1 MGPMEKEKIEQYIDV
16 ARRYYEQG
24 QNQEQ
29 ISKALGISRPSISR
43 ILQYCK
49 DKKIVQV
56 KIVNPFVDVQD
67 NERSIAQKYNLNKV
81 LIAHAS
87 NEGDEEIL
95 QAISSK
101 AASYLNDNICDG
113 DIMGVCW
120 GRTLYTIAKLLTPR
134 MVKGVKIVQLK
145 GGVSYSMYQT
155 HAKEIVD
162 IFTQKFNAMGFY
174 LPLPT
179 LFSDLKTKQI
189 VEKDPFV
196 QDILDLGRSAN
207 IALFTVGGVNSDS
220 ILFKL
225 GYVSARQR
233 RLLERQAVGDIVSR
247 LINSQGKICSKE
259 LDDRTNGIKLDELKA
274 KSQRILV
281 AGGEAKWPAIEAA
294 LTGGY
299 ANILITDQFTA
310 HHLL

>member
-1 MGPMEKEKIEQYIDV
+1 MQKEKVEQYIEV
-16 ARRYYEQG
+16 AKRYYEQG
-24 QNQEQ
+24 QTQDQ
-29 ISKALGISRPSISR
+29 ISKQMEISRPNVSR

-49 DKKIVQV
+49 DKNIVQI
-56 KIVNPFVDVQD
+56 KIVNPFIEFND
-67 NERSIAQKYNLNKV
+67 NERMLEQKFQLKKV
-81 LIAHAS
+81 LIAHAP
-87 NEGDEEIL
+87 NNVYHEIL

-101 AASYLNDNICDG
+101 AASYLNETICDG

-120 GRTLYTIAKLLTPR
+120 GRTLYNIAKLLTPR

-145 GGVSYSMYQT
+145 GGVSYSSHQT

-196 QDILDLGRSAN
+196 QDILDLGRQAN

-225 GYVSARQR
+225 GYLSARER
-233 RLLERQAVGDIVSR
+233 KALEKQAVGDIVSR
-247 LINSQGKICSKE
+247 LINEKGKICSTS
-259 LDDRTNGIKLDELKA
+259 LDERTNGIKLDELKA
-274 KSQRILV
+274 KNQRILV
-281 AGGEAKWPAIEAA
+281 AGGQAKWPAIKAA
-294 LTGGY
+294 LTGGF
-299 ANILITDQFTA
+299 ANILITDQYTA
-310 HHLL
+310 HELL